1 MVYRLSTTK
10 NWQQRP
16 IFLRLLLVFSVP
28 TALILYTIF
37 AYLLECGWMFSSVTA
52 VLVGLSEAVVMAGPL
67 RAYFRRLQKIGTWF
81 VTVTEAGIYLETPQ
95 SGIRN
100 YISWGRV
107 EKVMDR
113 RDVIMVALKNGLSYL
128 MPTETLSA
136 ERKQEL
142 LCYCAARAGRQVAAE
157 RQMLPP
163 AECCIESPVLLTGT
177 RAQRLEFAD
186 ALARQNS
193 LTSQVRLLA
202 ICLLSSACVAMLLAP
217 EPLEHMCWL
226 AVALVCIIL
235 GVRGY
240 LHPGRGIRKVAED
253 DSPCRVHV
261 TREHVLLENPS
272 ASWSVVPLAQ
282 VESGL
287 LMKHCITYTVKTG
300 GMFLL
305 NADTPIPAGIPLPRK
320 RECWRTLL
328 PLFVALVLIP
338 GLVGIWAWP
347 TDGRD
352 EYVAA
357 RECGVELQA
366 YLEELLPPTEYPG
379 AIDWCALYIEESDGS
394 CILSIDWESGLEL
407 FIELPPMESLQTDAD

>member
-10 NWQQRP
+10 SWQERP

-28 TALILYTIF
+28 TALILYMIF
-37 AYLLECGWMFSSVTA
+37 AYLLECGWMFSAVTA
-52 VLVGLSEAVVMAGPL
+52 VLVALLEAVAMAGPL

-81 VTVTEAGIYLETPQ
+81 VTVTEAGIYLETPR

-107 EKVMDR
+107 DKVMDR
-113 RDVIMVALKNGLSYL
+113 RDVIMVAMKNGLSYL
-128 MPTETLSA
+128 LPTETLSP

-142 LCYCAARAGRQVAAE
+142 LRYCAERAGRQVAAE
-157 RQMLPP
+157 LQMLLP
-163 AECCIESPVLLTGT
+163 AECCIDSPVLLTGT

-186 ALARQNS
+186 ALARQIS
-193 LTSQVRLLA
+193 LMSWVRLLA
-202 ICLLSSACVAMLLAP
+202 ICLLGSACVAMLLEP
-217 EPLEHMCWL
+217 DPLENMCWL
-226 AVALVCIIL
+226 VVAGVCLIL

-240 LHPGRGIRKVAED
+240 LHPGRDFRKVATD

-287 LMKHCITYTVKTG
+287 QMKHCITYTVKTG

-305 NADTPIPAGIPLPRK
+305 NADTPIPAGMPVPRR

-338 GLVGIWAWP
+338 ALVGIWAWP
-347 TDGRD
+347 SDGSE
-352 EYVAA
+352 EYIAA
-357 RECGVELQA
+357 RERGVELQA
-366 YLEELLPPTEYPG
+366 YLEDLLPPTEYPG
-379 AIDWCALYIEESDGS
+379 AIDWCALYIAESDGS
-394 CILSIDWESGLEL
+394 CSLFIDWESGLEL
-407 FIELPPMESLQTDAD
+407 VIDLPPVQSPQPDAD